1 MEGSVDVNRI
11 MASAN
16 AGFETGQAPMV
27 RVLIGDDHEV
37 IRRGLRQMIERRSG
51 WSVCGEAASGAEV
64 QRLAAELK
72 PDVVILDVS
81 MPGGDSVEVTR
92 KLRAALPAT
101 EILIFT
107 MHEGEEMIRALIG
120 AGARGYLL
128 KSDSTSQVYAAIE
141 SLVEHK
147 PYFTAKVSEALREA
161 FLKTIPSDGG
171 KTPAALLSAREREI
185 IQLLAESKSNKEV
198 ATKLGISVKTVETHR
213 ATIMRKLG
221 VNSVVELVHYA
232 VRNKIISP

>member
-1 MEGSVDVNRI
+1 VNRI
-11 MASAN
+11 MASAS

-51 WSVCGEAASGAEV
+51 WSVCGEAASGVEV

-81 MPGGDSVEVTR
+81 MPGTDSVEVTR

-161 FLKTIPSDGG
+161 FLKTIPSEGG
-171 KTPAALLSAREREI
+171 KSPAALLSAREREI

-198 ATKLGISVKTVETHR
+198 AAKLGISVKTVETHR

-221 VNSVVELVHYA
+221 VSSVVELVHYA

>member
-1 MEGSVDVNRI
+1 MSY
-11 MASAN
+11 ASASAS
-16 AGFETGQAPMV
+16 AGLEARQGRMV

-64 QRLAAELK
+64 ERLTAELA

-81 MPGGDSVEVTR
+81 MPGTDSVEVTR
-92 KLRAALPAT
+92 RMRAAHPAT

-128 KSDSTSQVYAAIE
+128 KSDPTTQVYAALE
-141 SLVEHK
+141 ALAEHK
-147 PYFTAKVSEALREA
+147 PYFTPKVSEALREA
-161 FLKTIPSDGG
+161 FLKTIPEGGG
-171 KTPAALLSAREREI
+171 KTPATLLSAREREI
-185 IQLLAESKSNKEV
+185 IQLLAESRSNKEV

-221 VNSVVELVHYA
+221 VSSVVELVHYA